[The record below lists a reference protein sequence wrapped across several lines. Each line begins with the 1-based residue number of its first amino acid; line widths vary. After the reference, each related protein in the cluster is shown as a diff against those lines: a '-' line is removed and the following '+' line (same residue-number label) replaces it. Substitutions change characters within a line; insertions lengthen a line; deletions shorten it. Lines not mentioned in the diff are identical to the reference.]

1 MFASVLF
8 SIMADDDDNIGFNI
22 TAQDWAAG
30 LNPLRSTGKRQ
41 SKNQAIYGV
50 WAEDDSDEDD
60 RKKDRKRKDY
70 SSAPLN
76 FVSGGFKDEDP
87 KGEPNVTKPKSE
99 PKSAKAST
107 SSKQRTGFAG
117 FGDSRN
123 SAMNPGNSQNFGQW
137 EKYTKGIGSKLL
149 QKMGYQPGKGLGKNQ
164 QGITAPIEAKLRPG
178 SGAIG
183 AYGPETKAPPLN
195 RPESTKE
202 GDDDDVASDN
212 DDQGWK
218 KGHEK
223 KAKVKRVKIITKST
237 EDIITE
243 SVLDSWNNKTVDE
256 GSRMKI
262 IDMTGPEKRILSSLS
277 HLHTSRAKKPKD
289 DYHPTQL
296 NARFDVPELKGN
308 LERLIRLNE
317 NMRVKG
323 KQDYQRDLKHLDDLE
338 DERERLKKLVE
349 EEEWQLK
356 QLELYDTFVQELEDR
371 SNEIE
376 CDDSMDSS
384 IEVFV
389 DKFESFYTAEL
400 KKTFSR
406 MLGLDELILCTLG
419 PRLRKELLFWKPFG
433 NDDRILKLYQRVKG
447 ITCRSKTFDILLWEY
462 WNPAVARALQQWPSM
477 KNYEPVMVF
486 VRKWHTVLP
495 KWLFEYMIGSH
506 LLPRITREV
515 EEWEPSKDPIPID
528 QWTLP
533 WGATLLDVE
542 VSHTDIDF
550 LFEPI
555 YDIIR
560 HKLARAL
567 GPWQPSA
574 TDNSVLQM
582 MKLWKDVFTPT
593 AFQNFIESNIVRK
606 LEMMMGTV
614 RVNPLCQSL
623 VEWDWV
629 MSWREMIT
637 TSSLV
642 SIIEKCFF
650 PNWLLTLHNWLCQP
664 IVDFKEVQNW
674 YREWKDRLTAQGVTD
689 HETIKEQLNKAL
701 SMMHHRVDANIGLKP
716 FLEYHNPRAIPPV
729 QQQVPQQPPPPPPPL
744 LHPEPPL
751 MYMHAPPMMQA
762 PVYLQSDSINFRQL
776 VEMRASECGVL
787 FMPVANRFQE
797 GKQVFQFGQYMVYI
811 DNQVLFMQRFVGG
824 NRVWTPIMLQELIN
838 LCLQ

>member
-1 MFASVLF
+1 
-8 SIMADDDDNIGFNI
+8 
-22 TAQDWAAG
+22 
-30 LNPLRSTGKRQ
+30 
-41 SKNQAIYGV
+41 
-50 WAEDDSDEDD
+50 
-60 RKKDRKRKDY
+60 
-70 SSAPLN
+70 
-76 FVSGGFKDEDP
+76 
-87 KGEPNVTKPKSE
+87 
-99 PKSAKAST
+99 
-107 SSKQRTGFAG
+107 
-117 FGDSRN
+117 
-123 SAMNPGNSQNFGQW
+123 
-137 EKYTKGIGSKLL
+137 
-149 QKMGYQPGKGLGKNQ
+149 MGYQPGKGLGKNQ

-183 AYGPETKAPPLN
+183 AYGPESKAPPL
-195 RPESTKE
+195 RKPESTE
-202 GDDDDVASDN
+202 DDDKAAN
-212 DDQGWK
+212 DKEEDQGWK
-218 KGHEK
+218 KGNEK
-223 KAKVKRVKIITKST
+223 KPKVKKVKIFTKST

-289 DYHPTQL
+289 DYNPTQM
-296 NARFDVPELKGN
+296 NTRFDVPELKGN
-308 LERLIRLNE
+308 LERLIRLAE

-323 KQDYQRDLKHLDDLE
+323 KQDYQRDMKHLDDLE
-338 DERERLKKLVE
+338 DEKERLKKLVA

-356 QLELYDTFVQELEDR
+356 QLDLYDAFVNELEDM
-371 SNEIE
+371 S
-376 CDDSMDSS
+376 DDVENDNSTSSS
-384 IEVFV
+384 IEVIV

-406 MLGLDELILCTLG
+406 MLGLDDLVICTLG
-419 PRLRKELLFWKPFG
+419 PRLRKEHLFWKPFG
-433 NDDRILKLYQRVKG
+433 NDDRILKLYQRIKC
-447 ITCRSKTFDILLWEY
+447 ITCRSKTFDILLWDY
-462 WNPAVARALQQWPSM
+462 WNPAVARAFQQWPSM
-477 KNYEPVMVF
+477 KNYEPVMLF
-486 VRKWHTVLP
+486 VRKWYPVLP
-495 KWLFEYMIGSH
+495 SWLFEYVIGNH

-515 EEWEPSKDPIPID
+515 EDWEPSKDPIPID

-533 WGATLLDVE
+533 WGATLLDVQ
-542 VSHTDIDF
+542 VRHSDIEF

-560 HKLARAL
+560 HKLAKAL

-637 TSSLV
+637 ANSLV
-642 SIIEKCFF
+642 NILEKCFF

-664 IVDFKEVQNW
+664 IVNFKEVQNW
-674 YREWKDRLTAQGVTD
+674 YREWKDRLSAQALTD
-689 HETIKEQLNKAL
+689 NETIKDQLNKAL
-701 SMMHHRVDANIGLKP
+701 MMMHHRVDANMGLKP
-716 FLEYHNPRAIPPV
+716 FSEYYNPRSVPAQPA
-729 QQQVPQQPPPPPPPL
+729 QQVPPPPPPL
-744 LHPEPPL
+744 HAEPQVPPL
-751 MYMHAPPMMQA
+751 TYMHAPVMQA
-762 PVYLQSDSINFRQL
+762 PVYIQSDSINFRQL
-776 VEMRASECGVL
+776 VEMRASECGIL

-811 DNQVLFMQRFVGG
+811 DNQVLFMQRFVSA
-824 NRVWTPIMLQELIN
+824 NRIWAPIMLQELIT